1 RKKYEALLQWAILP
15 TSSLSY
21 IAVRNSAS
29 IVGIVK
35 FRMFNQKY
43 EFSINHGDGVD
54 CEAPIETEWLH
65 EVGPF
70 WERLTGYTT
79 NTFEGNLASMIY
91 NPTIR

>member
-1 RKKYEALLQWAILP
+1 MAQSGDADI
-15 TSSLSY
+15 
-21 IAVRNSAS
+21 NS
-29 IVGIVK
+29 IV
-35 FRMFNQKY
+35 FRKRRYEVEKEVRGSSAVGNSSNKKY